1 MLVGNGDAPAMRPGL
16 LGEWDTAGR
25 AFDGESCPNRMGVSA
40 RADRLEDL
48 RSALAQGQMAV
59 SRWYGVRVFTDTV
72 ASDEPVPDEATLD
85 AILRSEELA
94 GRTGPYRHVAALP
107 HLVAV
112 RG

>member
-1 MLVGNGDAPAMRPGL
+1 M
-16 LGEWDTAGR
+16 
-25 AFDGESCPNRMGVSA
+25 SA
-40 RADRLEDL
+40 RLEDL
-48 RSALAQGQMAV
+48 TSALAQPQMAV

-85 AILRSEELA
+85 AILRSEERA
-94 GRTGPYRHVAALP
+94 GRTDPYRHVTALL

>member
-1 MLVGNGDAPAMRPGL
+1 
-16 LGEWDTAGR
+16 
-25 AFDGESCPNRMGVSA
+25 
-40 RADRLEDL
+40 
-48 RSALAQGQMAV
+48 MAV

-72 ASDEPVPDEATLD
+72 ASGEPVPGEATLD
-85 AILRSEELA
+85 AILRSEERA